1 MVNKIQQHLKP
12 LLIPTSE
19 GTVSPHGSDQLPNLE
34 EPRLTGKQLVSA
46 QQAAAADPK
55 QGRGHRQHS
64 PGHQGQ
70 GDRLKESEAWERTCR
85 LSRFTCPPDSSSV
98 SSLEQMLLD
107 NEIKQLDPA
116 MFSKLQGETQS
127 FCCTA
132 QAHHHR
138 QPQPR
143 QTRHSATRGFQGQG
157 ITQPRGP
164 SRVYQAK
171 WPENCILGFTLYSH
185 FDFFFF

>member
-12 LLIPTSE
+12 LLIPA
-19 GTVSPHGSDQLPNLE
+19 GGYRFPHSSDQLPNLE
-34 EPRLTGKQLVSA
+34 EPRLTGKQLVSHNRQQQQTPNKGGDTSSTARGTRA
-46 QQAAAADPK
+46 QETVSK
-55 QGRGHRQHS
+55 
-64 PGHQGQ
+64 
-70 GDRLKESEAWERTCR
+70 SEAWERTCR

-138 QPQPR
+138 QPQLG
-143 QTRHSATRGFQGQG
+143 RHGIPLPGLSGAGHHPASPGQAG
-157 ITQPRGP
+157 CIKP
-164 SRVYQAK
+164 SGLKTV
-171 WPENCILGFTLYSH
+171 F
-185 FDFFFF
+185 